1 MRKLSGAFVFV
12 LVLGSLGACGYLYSL
27 LRHEQAARA
36 EMQQQISGFGPR
48 FDQFKDA
55 VRDVDRKLSATVF
68 QEVDLT
74 ATGWQPIAG
83 GLYVSDLSAVP
94 AGKGLRIAGK
104 IINPTSVT
112 HEGAQLSVRS
122 GEHKVSFTLAH
133 LPPAVAEQFEVTLP
147 DVPAASTHKVFFAL
161 DGSTISFA
169 TSSTRK
175 RGASEPVDTDKAL
188 R

>member
-1 MRKLSGAFVFV
+1 MRKLWAAFIFV
-12 LVLGSLGACGYLYSL
+12 LVLGSLGASGYLYSL
-27 LRHEQAARA
+27 LRHERAAR
-36 EMQQQISGFGPR
+36 ETLEQQVGAFGPR
-48 FDQFKDA
+48 FDQFKEA
-55 VRDVDRKLSATVF
+55 VRDVDRKLAATVF

-104 IINPTSVT
+104 VINPTSVT
-112 HEGAQLSVRS
+112 HEAAQLTVRA
-122 GEHKVSFTLAH
+122 GEHRVSFTLAH
-133 LPPAVAEQFEVTLP
+133 LPPAVAEPFEVTLP
-147 DVPAASTHKVFFAL
+147 DVPASTHKVFFAL

-175 RGASEPVDTDKAL
+175 RGAGEPVDTDRAL

>member
-1 MRKLSGAFVFV
+1 MRKLWGAFIFV

-27 LRHEQAARA
+27 LRHERIAREA
-36 EMQQQISGFGPR
+36 MEQQIGGFGPR

-55 VRDVDRKLSATVF
+55 VRDVDRKLAATVF

-74 ATGWQPIAG
+74 ASGWQPIAG
-83 GLYVSDLSAVP
+83 GLYVSDVSAVP

-112 HEGAQLSVRS
+112 HEAAQLTVRA
-122 GEHKVSFTLAH
+122 GEHRVSFTLAH

-147 DVPAASTHKVFFAL
+147 DVPASTHKVFFAL

-175 RGASEPVDTDKAL
+175 RGAGEPVDTDRAL